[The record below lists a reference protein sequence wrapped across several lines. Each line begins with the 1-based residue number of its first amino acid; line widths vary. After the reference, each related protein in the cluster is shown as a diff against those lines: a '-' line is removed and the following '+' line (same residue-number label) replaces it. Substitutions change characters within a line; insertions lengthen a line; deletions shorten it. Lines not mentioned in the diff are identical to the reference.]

1 MGDSGIGQTQGMETQ
16 ERNRGTGTGRP
27 SRRYVL
33 DGGPGTAGT
42 FRRLAARAAAD
53 WYGPLSPSARTA
65 VADAQLLVTELV
77 VDAVRRG
84 GVPYELRLDRSPH
97 GIRLQVSDTC
107 SVAPGHA
114 GRRRPGVPSRTT
126 LHLVRRLA
134 AVWGWVAHDHGRTV
148 WCVVRFP

>member
-84 GVPYELRLDRSPH
+84 G
-97 GIRLQVSDTC
+97 
-107 SVAPGHA
+107 APTSSASTAPPTAYG
-114 GRRRPGVPSRTT
+114 SR
-126 LHLVRRLA
+126 
-134 AVWGWVAHDHGRTV
+134 
-148 WCVVRFP
+148 